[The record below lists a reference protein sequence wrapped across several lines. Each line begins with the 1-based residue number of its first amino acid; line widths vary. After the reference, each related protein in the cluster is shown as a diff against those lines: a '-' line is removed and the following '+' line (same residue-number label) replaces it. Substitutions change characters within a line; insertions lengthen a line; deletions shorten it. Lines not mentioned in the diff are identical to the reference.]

1 MSSEQMSLETL
12 LKIYLE
18 TKDKLREAETAELEI
33 KFGTRNIQKIT
44 KNEYITCFQ
53 IVTEDLTLFEKITN
67 FSTKHWIEHINDKI
81 NE

>member
-33 KFGTRNIQKIT
+33 KFTKIYASCLMRHIWNWKT
-44 KNEYITCFQ
+44 GF
-53 IVTEDLTLFEKITN
+53 F
-67 FSTKHWIEHINDKI
+67 IETICSW
-81 NE
+81 